1 MHVHTHASMH
11 THTHIHT
18 HTYIHTHIHTH
29 KHTHNYMHAHMGSM
43 LLLFL
48 NFWQSCFCQHSHPD
62 EPFIQTARTR
72 SSCCREIS
80 IFRLWSCEMLNPVCK
95 SHFPCVQD
103 SGFPEINHTAQFSW
117 SSPPCTL
124 ILGERELPWPA
135 WPWTDGHGDCGQ
147 QVSFCPK
154 QYDLE
159 QRVMETI
166 ASRWAFCPEQCDLE
180 QKVMETIASRW
191 VFLPEQHSLKQMAMK
206 TVSSKS
212 VLFWAVRTGTDDQGK

>member
-1 MHVHTHASMH
+1 MCLTCAVPIQHGTGFVYCWDERLEWTGDTHSPIYMH
-11 THTHIHT
+11 THMHACAYPCKHAHTYTHT
-18 HTYIHTHIHTH
+18 HIHTHIHTH

-62 EPFIQTARTR
+62 EPLIQTARRR

-147 QVSFCPK
+147 QVSFF
-154 QYDLE
+154 
-159 QRVMETI
+159 T
-166 ASRWAFCPEQCDLE
+166 WAAQP
-180 QKVMETIASRW
+180 
-191 VFLPEQHSLKQMAMK
+191 
-206 TVSSKS
+206 
-212 VLFWAVRTGTDDQGK
+212 